1 MLVGL
6 RNQRAI
12 DSKKLE
18 VEDCIYF
25 SFYFYFIVGGTG
37 MKKLTKKEKIMIGA
51 SIAVGTGLAILGI
64 KQQNKINDLVKQV
77 VKNSDDINE
86 IVNHIE
92 NLDQVMPDVIEVIDH
107 VLYPNRAEGGK

>member
-1 MLVGL
+1 
-6 RNQRAI
+6 
-12 DSKKLE
+12 
-18 VEDCIYF
+18 
-25 SFYFYFIVGGTG
+25 
-37 MKKLTKKEKIMIGA
+37 MIGT

-64 KQQNKINDLVKQV
+64 KQQNKINDLAKQV

-92 NLDQVMPDVIEVIDH
+92 NIDQVMPDVIEVIDH

>member
-25 SFYFYFIVGGTG
+25 SFYFYFILGGTG

-64 KQQNKINDLVKQV
+64 KQQNKINDLAKKVTN
-77 VKNSDDINE
+77 NSNDIHE
-86 IVNHIE
+86 LIDYVQ
-92 NLDQVMPDVIEVIDH
+92 NLDHYMPDVIEVIDH
-107 VLYPNRAEGGK
+107 VLYPNRTEGGK

>member
-1 MLVGL
+1 MIVGL

-92 NLDQVMPDVIEVIDH
+92 NIDQVIPDVIEVIEH

>member
-1 MLVGL
+1 
-6 RNQRAI
+6 
-12 DSKKLE
+12 
-18 VEDCIYF
+18 
-25 SFYFYFIVGGTG
+25 

-92 NLDQVMPDVIEVIDH
+92 NIDQVMPDVIEVIEH

>member
-1 MLVGL
+1 
-6 RNQRAI
+6 
-12 DSKKLE
+12 
-18 VEDCIYF
+18 
-25 SFYFYFIVGGTG
+25 
-37 MKKLTKKEKIMIGA
+37 MKKLTKKEKIMLGA
-51 SIAVGTGLAILGI
+51 SIAVGTGLAILSI

-92 NLDQVMPDVIEVIDH
+92 NIDQVMPDVIEVIDH

>member
-25 SFYFYFIVGGTG
+25 SFYFYFILGGTG

-64 KQQNKINDLVKQV
+64 KQQNKINDLAKKVTN
-77 VKNSDDINE
+77 NSNDIHE
-86 IVNHIE
+86 LIDYVQ
-92 NLDQVMPDVIEVIDH
+92 NLDLYMPDVIEVIDR
-107 VLYPNRAEGGK
+107 VLYSNKAEGGK